1 MNEGLQIGK
10 EILLLCVGFVEIAP
24 KISTNFA
31 VLNSNVSSILNLPQQ
46 SLEIVHANIS
56 W

>member
-1 MNEGLQIGK
+1 MNEGLQIVK

-24 KISTNFA
+24 NISTDFA
-31 VLNSNVSSILNLPQQ
+31 VLNSNVSSILDLPQR
-46 SLEIVHANIS
+46 SLEIVYANIS